1 MSTMG
6 FKIFQPRRRG
16 VGEKRWSRIGN
27 TVIRTSAGW
36 WVCGGSLYYL
46 LHFCK
51 CLTFFHYKKF
61 VVFLFVSLEREKKK
75 IFCLNCARCLVTINP
90 TCTQRFPRLSLR
102 TYSTSDLLSLIHL
115 INILSNLV
123 SLNLAQFCP
132 AHIAGPI
139 WIDPIPPL
147 RECNS
152 PTIMSSIHLWGHH
165 IAQHWGLIFSSIL
178 LMFF

>member
-16 VGEKRWSRIGN
+16 DGEKRWSRIGN

-75 IFCLNCARCLVTINP
+75 DILFKLCTLPCYNKPNVYTKISTPLSQNIFYFRP
-90 TCTQRFPRLSLR
+90 SLS
-102 TYSTSDLLSLIHL
+102 D
-115 INILSNLV
+115 
-123 SLNLAQFCP
+123 SLNKYIVKLSVSKSSPVLPC
-132 AHIAGPI
+132 AHCGAI
-139 WIDPIPPL
+139 WIDLIPPL